1 MGDKLF
7 SVKGDPFL
15 GTGCDSSRIDLTPGL
30 QPCQLGLKS
39 GPLGSQSLTFLI
51 EGVDVPGDGQGLFR
65 GQGAARRI
73 ADCGVH
79 QSRWDKLEAAGYE
92 LKAAARRIA
101 PSGLGRGTRR
111 PLAASLYA
119 RVYPDRYGLGFM
131 VSTTPHGQKRGFH
144 TNRRGR
150 SLPILMWAEDGT
162 RPRRTGHRVLSFT
175 LNSRRTGRWVR
186 HYLRG
191 GQNRGRM
198 KRYDILEQTER
209 AEAPGTE
216 SRLFAAF
223 VRSVDREARRAGL
236 L

>member
-1 MGDKLF
+1 MSDETIRDL
-7 SVKGDPFL
+7 DRPFAPVLRAL
-15 GTGCDSSRIDLTPGL
+15 GPRQQRAAMKRAMRSEG
-30 QPCQLGLKS
+30 QVLK
-39 GPLGSQSLTFLI
+39 
-51 EGVDVPGDGQGLFR
+51 
-65 GQGAARRI
+65 
-73 ADCGVH
+73 
-79 QSRWDKLEAAGYE
+79 
-92 LKAAARRIA
+92 KAAARRIA

-186 HYLRG
+186 HYLRD

-198 KRYDILEQTER
+198 KCYDILEQTER

-216 SRLFAAF
+216 SRLFTAF